1 MNTNNKPLSVLRIG
15 LIYTGC
21 LVGAGFAS
29 GREAWQFFGVFGKWG
44 YAGVIVATLLYIGVG
59 LMTVDI
65 AHRKNTA
72 DISALINPID
82 NKTLNTFVG
91 VMMCFFLLVAY
102 VALTAAGGALLE
114 SKTGLSHAAGSLLIC
129 LLCIIT
135 ALGGFSSISDK
146 AGKISPVLVVGTL
159 VLGIYLIA
167 THTDAVSHLEPHRTS
182 KVASHWLT
190 AVIGYVGYNASAAV
204 PVLGQC
210 AMHSDSRKRSES
222 GAILGGIILG
232 TCTLIL
238 FLSTSTDPALS
249 GQSSFPMMNLCERVF
264 PALGKVYAVLLLLAI
279 FMTQTT
285 VFYGFTTKLGDRKN
299 SKAIAWA
306 VGLAGYV
313 CSLYGYYNF
322 VANIVPIVGYVSL
335 AFFGLEIINLIKVK
349 RKQSF

>member
-1 MNTNNKPLSVLRIG
+1 
-15 LIYTGC
+15 
-21 LVGAGFAS
+21 
-29 GREAWQFFGVFGKWG
+29 
-44 YAGVIVATLLYIGVG
+44 
-59 LMTVDI
+59 MTVTI
-65 AHRKNTA
+65 AHRKNTG
-72 DISALINPID
+72 DVSALINPTN
-82 NKTLNTFVG
+82 NKPLNTFVG

-114 SKTGLSHAAGSLLIC
+114 SKTGLSHAVGSLVIC

-146 AGKISPVLVVGTL
+146 AGKISPVLVAGTL

-167 THTDAVSHLEPHRTS
+167 THTQQVADLQPHRAS

-210 AMHSDSRKRSES
+210 AMHSDSPKKSLR
-222 GAILGGIILG
+222 GAALGGVILG

-238 FLSTSTDPALS
+238 FLATSTDPQLS
-249 GQSSFPMMNLCERVF
+249 GQSSFPMMDLCERVF
-264 PALGKVYAVLLLLAI
+264 PVLGKVYAVLLLLAI

-285 VFYGFTTKLGDRKN
+285 VFYGFTTKLGDQRY
-299 SKAIAWA
+299 SKQIAWA
-306 VGLAGYV
+306 VGLAGYA

-322 VANIVPIVGYVSL
+322 VANIVPLVGYLSL
-335 AFFGLEIINLIKVK
+335 AFFALEIVNLIKV
-349 RKQSF
+349 RQ

>member
-1 MNTNNKPLSVLRIG
+1 MNTETKPLSVLRIG

-29 GREAWQFFGVFGKWG
+29 GREAWQFFGVFGKYG
-44 YAGVIVATLLYIGVG
+44 YAGALVATLLYIGVG
-59 LMTVDI
+59 LMTVTI
-65 AHRKNTA
+65 AHRKNTG
-72 DISALINPID
+72 DVSALINPTN
-82 NKTLNTFVG
+82 NKPLNTFVG

-114 SKTGLSHAAGSLLIC
+114 SKTGLSHAVGSLVIC

-146 AGKISPVLVVGTL
+146 AGKISPVLVAGTL
-159 VLGIYLIA
+159 VLGIYLIV
-167 THTDAVSHLEPHRTS
+167 THTQQVADLQPHRAS

-210 AMHSDSRKRSES
+210 AMHSDSPRKSLR
-222 GAILGGIILG
+222 GAALGGVILG

-238 FLSTSTDPALS
+238 FLATSTDPQLS
-249 GQSSFPMMNLCERVF
+249 GQSSFPMMDLCERVF
-264 PALGKVYAVLLLLAI
+264 PVLGKVYAVLLLLAI

-285 VFYGFTTKLGDRKN
+285 VFYGFTTKLGDQRY
-299 SKAIAWA
+299 SKQIAWA
-306 VGLAGYV
+306 VGLAGYA

-322 VANIVPIVGYVSL
+322 VANIVPLVGYLSL
-335 AFFGLEIINLIKVK
+335 AFFALEIVNLIKV
-349 RKQSF
+349 RQ

>member
-1 MNTNNKPLSVLRIG
+1 MNTETKHLSVLRIG

-29 GREAWQFFGVFGKWG
+29 GREAWQFFGVFGKMG

-59 LMTVDI
+59 LMTVSI
-65 AHRKNTA
+65 AHRRNTA

-82 NKTLNTFVG
+82 NKPLNTFVG

-114 SKTGLSHAAGSLLIC
+114 SKTGLSHAVGSLLIC
-129 LLCIIT
+129 LLCILT

-146 AGKISPVLVVGTL
+146 AGKISPVLVGGTL

-167 THTDAVSHLEPHRTS
+167 AHTDAVANMQPHKAS
-182 KVASHWLT
+182 KVAGHWLT
-190 AVIGYVGYNASAAV
+190 AVISYVGYNASAAV

-210 AMHSDSRKRSES
+210 AMHSDSKAKSLK
-222 GAILGGIILG
+222 GAALGGVILG

-238 FLSTSTDPALS
+238 FLSTSTDPAVS
-249 GQSSFPMMNLCERVF
+249 AVSSFPMMDLCERGF
-264 PALGKVYAVLLLLAI
+264 PVLGKVYAVLLLLAI

-285 VFYGFTTKLGDRKN
+285 VFYGFTTKLGDRKY

-322 VANIVPIVGYVSL
+322 VANIVPIVGYISL
-335 AFFGLEIINLIKVK
+335 AFFGLEIINLIKT
-349 RKQSF
+349 RNLQ

>member
-1 MNTNNKPLSVLRIG
+1 MNTEPKPLSVLRIG

-29 GREAWQFFGVFGKWG
+29 GREAWQFFGVFGKMG
-44 YAGVIVATLLYIGVG
+44 YAGAAVATLLYIGVG
-59 LMTVDI
+59 LMTVTI
-65 AHRKNTA
+65 AHRKNTG
-72 DISALINPID
+72 DVSALINPTD
-82 NKTLNTFVG
+82 NKPLNTFVG

-114 SKTGLSHAAGSLLIC
+114 SKTGLSHAVGSLVIC

-146 AGKISPVLVVGTL
+146 AGKISPVLVAGTL

-167 THTDAVSHLEPHRTS
+167 TNTDQVADLQPHRAS
-182 KVASHWLT
+182 KVAGHWLT
-190 AVIGYVGYNASAAV
+190 AVVSYVGYNASAAV

-210 AMHSDSRKRSES
+210 AMHSDSPKKSLR
-222 GAILGGIILG
+222 GAALGGVILG
-232 TCTLIL
+232 TITLIL
-238 FLSTSTDPALS
+238 FLATSTDPAMS
-249 GQSSFPMMNLCERVF
+249 GASSFPMMDLCARVF
-264 PALGKVYAVLLLLAI
+264 PVLGRIYAVLLLLAI

-285 VFYGFTTKLGDRKN
+285 VFYGFTTKLGDRKY
-299 SKAIAWA
+299 SKQIAWA

-335 AFFGLEIINLIKVK
+335 AFFALEIVNLIRVK
-349 RKQSF
+349 KQ

>member
-1 MNTNNKPLSVLRIG
+1 MNTDTKPLSVLRIG

-29 GREAWQFFGVFGKWG
+29 GREAWQFFGVFGKMG
-44 YAGVIVATLLYIGVG
+44 YAGVAVATLLYVGVG
-59 LMTVDI
+59 LMTVTI
-65 AHRKNTA
+65 AHRKNTG
-72 DISALINPID
+72 DVSALINPTN
-82 NKTLNTFVG
+82 NKPLNTFVG

-114 SKTGLSHAAGSLLIC
+114 SKTGLSHAVGSLVIC

-146 AGKISPVLVVGTL
+146 AGKISPVLVAGTL

-167 THTDAVSHLEPHRTS
+167 THTQQVADLQPHRAS

-190 AVIGYVGYNASAAV
+190 AVIGYVGYNASASV

-210 AMHSDSRKRSES
+210 AMHSDSPKKSLR
-222 GAILGGIILG
+222 GAALGGVILG

-238 FLSTSTDPALS
+238 FLATSTDPQLS
-249 GQSSFPMMNLCERVF
+249 GQSSFPMMDLCERVF
-264 PALGKVYAVLLLLAI
+264 PVLGKVYAVLLLLAI

-285 VFYGFTTKLGDRKN
+285 VFYGFTTKLGDRRY
-299 SKAIAWA
+299 SKQIAWA
-306 VGLAGYV
+306 VGLAGYA

-322 VANIVPIVGYVSL
+322 VANIVPLVGYLSL
-335 AFFGLEIINLIKVK
+335 AFFALEIVNLIKV
-349 RKQSF
+349 RQ